1 MSTRTRVVLV
11 VEDVELNRDLLMQ
24 LLEDDFDV
32 LVAVDGAQAVEMARS
47 EQPDIVLMDLSLPVM
62 SGWEATSTLKADPE
76 LRHIPVIAVTA
87 HAMPGDERRA
97 REAGADD
104 YLTKPI
110 DEDLLFAKL
119 IEHLGPEPE

>member
-11 VEDVELNRDLLMQ
+11 VEDVELNRDLLVQ

-32 LVAVDGAQAVEMARS
+32 LTAVDGAQGVEMARS
-47 EQPDIVLMDLSLPVM
+47 ERPDIVLMDLSLPVM
-62 SGWEATSTLKADPE
+62 SGWEATSTLKGDPE
-76 LRHIPVIAVTA
+76 MRHIPVIAVTA
-87 HAMPGDERRA
+87 HAMPGDERKA

-119 IEHLGPEPE
+119 FEHLGPEPE